1 MRISAAFMLCL
12 SLDVGPDIRGGIVKR
27 VGARPRSARPA
38 ARKNSILL
46 VDDDAAVLAVT
57 QRILQKTGAVVVTA
71 SNGDEALAL
80 LATQT
85 FDAMVS
91 DIQMP
96 GISGLKLLRSVR
108 ERDLDLP
115 VVLVTGNPGVQS
127 AAEAVEYGAFRY
139 LIKPVA
145 SAELIGVVER
155 AAQVC
160 RLARSKREYV
170 EEYGSS
176 RFRVGDRAGVDAT
189 LDRALASLW
198 MAYQPIVHAADA
210 TVYAYEA
217 LMRSEESALP
227 HPGAVLQAAERAD
240 RVHDVGRTVRQ
251 SVLTNLPEADP
262 KWLMFVNLHPED
274 LLDPTLYEAASP
286 FAQRAPRIVLEV
298 TERASLDH
306 ISGVSDRIAKLRAL
320 GFRIALDDLGAG
332 YAGLTSFTL
341 LEPEFVKLDMGLIRD
356 VDSNQIKQK
365 IVRTMVQLCRDM
377 GKQIIAEGIETT
389 KERDTLTA
397 LGCDLLQGYL
407 FAKPGRSFPPP
418 RGSAA
423 G

>member
-1 MRISAAFMLCL
+1 M
-12 SLDVGPDIRGGIVKR
+12 KR
-27 VGARPRSARPA
+27 VGARPRSSRPA
-38 ARKNSILL
+38 ARKNRILL
-46 VDDDAAVLAVT
+46 VDDHEAVLTVT
-57 QRILQKTGAVVVTA
+57 RRVLEKSGAVVVTA

-139 LIKPVA
+139 LIKPVP
-145 SAELIGVVER
+145 SLELISVVER

-176 RFRVGDRAGVDAT
+176 RFRVGDRAGVDAV
-189 LDRALASLW
+189 LDRALSSLW
-198 MAYQPIVHAADA
+198 MAYQPIVNAVDS

-217 LMRSEESALP
+217 LMRSEEPALP

-240 RVHDVGRTVRQ
+240 RIHDVGRTVRQ
-251 SVLTNLPEADP
+251 SVLTSMPEAAP
-262 KWLMFVNLHPED
+262 EWLMFVNLHPED
-274 LLDPTLYEAASP
+274 LLDPILYEAESP
-286 FAQRAPRIVLEV
+286 FVKLAPRIVLEV

-306 ISGVSDRIAKLRAL
+306 LSGVSERIAKLRAL

-365 IVRTMVQLCRDM
+365 IVRTMVELCRDM
-377 GKQIIAEGIETT
+377 GKRIIAEGIETLP
-389 KERDTLTA
+389 ERDTLIA

-407 FAKPGRSFPPP
+407 FAKPGRSFPPLS
-418 RGSAA
+418 GA
-423 G
+423 